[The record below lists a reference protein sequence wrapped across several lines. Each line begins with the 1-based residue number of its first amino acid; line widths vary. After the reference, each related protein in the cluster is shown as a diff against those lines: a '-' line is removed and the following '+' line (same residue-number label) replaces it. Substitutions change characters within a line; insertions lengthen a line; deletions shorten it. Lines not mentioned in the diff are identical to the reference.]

1 MELDAAE
8 GGVGVEVAAERGGAI
23 AMESGISTESIES
36 GLATAAVLVV
46 ASLTSRPCFFLSVRG
61 SASGRHRRIR
71 RKWGRGAGGV

>member
-23 AMESGISTESIES
+23 AVESGISTESIES

-46 ASLTSRPCFFLSVRG
+46 ASLTSRPCFF
-61 SASGRHRRIR
+61 
-71 RKWGRGAGGV
+71 